1 MGQPPLRTY
10 QGAEPP
16 LHLLLAEA
24 TGRLCRTILHLF
36 SVLHVLFFGFYL
48 WVRAA
53 ARLALLVEGHGEG
66 LRWQLELLACGQG

>member
-1 MGQPPLRTY
+1 MGQPPLCTY

-16 LHLLLAEA
+16 LHL
-24 TGRLCRTILHLF
+24 
-36 SVLHVLFFGFYL
+36 L

-66 LRWQLELLACGQG
+66 LRWQLELLACGEGQLGLGVAVGFRLASARVR